1 MPVRPLKKQPILL
14 HWLSIQ
20 MEAKEYWTWQMFRPA
35 FFERA
40 LENVV
45 FLRAQTGGGLSR
57 LNFALDYSM
66 LLKKPTCEQR
76 LVVLKMWILQ
86 QKQQTYRS
94 TTILMQ
100 ASAAMVAQANSHE

>member
-1 MPVRPLKKQPILL
+1 MGKELL
-14 HWLSIQ
+14 TL
-20 MEAKEYWTWQMFRPA
+20 EQMFQPGFRK
-35 FFERA
+35 A
-40 LENVV
+40 LRECC

-57 LNFALDYSM
+57 LNFAAESPW

-76 LVVLKMWILQ
+76 LDVLKMWILP

-100 ASAAMVAQANSHE
+100 ASAAMVAQANTHERCSVDVASLIQPPE